1 MVKNG
6 FIAKTKTTLVVL
18 LSLLIAGLISGTAFA
33 AEAAKDNVLK
43 EGVASYSEVKLV
55 EFPNS
60 TKKILVYTD
69 DDSAANEW
77 SAGRLYC
84 SFSSDG
90 NSFAVPKALKDD
102 ETWDMQPFVYVDGN
116 VAVVTWTDAN
126 KGFDENTTTDAMV
139 SSMGLSIAIVDSNG
153 SVKSHSFMGGGLED
167 TFYFGSRVAKSGSK
181 LLVTWVACTNSEDV
195 GRTYRIEGLYYDPET
210 DGFQSIDGSVDAN
223 GNPKPAVFVE
233 DDKYIPSYSVAEING
248 SVAILF
254 EEATDGTQFSD
265 VLRNAVYGGLSPRG
279 DEAVKTKQLKL
290 VSAADGVARTVA
302 LANSNPSVVE
312 SDLSELAFYSSG
324 TISKIS
330 GFSSGAEG
338 FSTSKIA
345 DVSRTGSV
353 RYEIISK
360 DGSELYIAA
369 YDPAQQDIRLY
380 YRDGSSSGMTLL
392 PLGMRGEDGI
402 AFPTEPSII
411 LSSSGRLASLWAKGP
426 VGDRSNIALVYS
438 EYEQQELQKADYGAV
453 TEAINKATAL
463 NAEEY
468 VDFSPVT
475 NAVSAVV
482 YGKSYAEQVEVDA
495 YAAAINDAISA
506 LTLRGA
512 DYAAVD
518 ALVTKAQALDADLYK
533 DFSPVSAAI
542 GAIDRS
548 KTIREQAE
556 VDAMAKAI
564 DDAMAALEYKDADY
578 SKVDEAI
585 AKAGALNKAEY
596 KDFSTVELAVE
607 SVVRG
612 KNITEQDSVDA
623 MAKAIEDAID
633 ALEKKAE
640 DDDAGQV
647 DIGKKSESEE
657 PQASDE
663 GSLTDADSQTGDSD
677 TFMFLIALVFLSGA
691 SAVFSRIM
699 GGRARRCKR

>member
-1 MVKNG
+1 M
-6 FIAKTKTTLVVL
+6 
-18 LSLLIAGLISGTAFA
+18 
-33 AEAAKDNVLK
+33 
-43 EGVASYSEVKLV
+43 
-55 EFPNS
+55 
-60 TKKILVYTD
+60 
-69 DDSAANEW
+69 
-77 SAGRLYC
+77 
-84 SFSSDG
+84 
-90 NSFAVPKALKDD
+90 
-102 ETWDMQPFVYVDGN
+102 
-116 VAVVTWTDAN
+116 
-126 KGFDENTTTDAMV
+126 
-139 SSMGLSIAIVDSNG
+139 
-153 SVKSHSFMGGGLED
+153 
-167 TFYFGSRVAKSGSK
+167 
-181 LLVTWVACTNSEDV
+181 
-195 GRTYRIEGLYYDPET
+195 
-210 DGFQSIDGSVDAN
+210 
-223 GNPKPAVFVE
+223 E

-426 VGDRSNIALVYS
+426 VGDRSKIALVYS

-482 YGKSYAEQVEVDA
+482 YGKSYAEQVEVD
-495 YAAAINDAISA
+495 YN
-506 LTLRGA
+506 TLIEER
-512 DYAAVD
+512 
-518 ALVTKAQALDADLYK
+518 LILDS
-533 DFSPVSAAI
+533 FMS
-542 GAIDRS
+542 
-548 KTIREQAE
+548 
-556 VDAMAKAI
+556 
-564 DDAMAALEYKDADY
+564 
-578 SKVDEAI
+578 
-585 AKAGALNKAEY
+585 
-596 KDFSTVELAVE
+596 VELHDGGLLFGGSAHVAT
-607 SVVRG
+607 VHH
-612 KNITEQDSVDA
+612 
-623 MAKAIEDAID
+623 IED
-633 ALEKKAE
+633 
-640 DDDAGQV
+640 GNGNNQ
-647 DIGKKSESEE
+647 
-657 PQASDE
+657 P
-663 GSLTDADSQTGDSD
+663 
-677 TFMFLIALVFLSGA
+677 
-691 SAVFSRIM
+691 
-699 GGRARRCKR
+699 

>member
-60 TKKILVYTD
+60 TKKILVFTD
-69 DDSAANEW
+69 DDEAANEW

-90 NSFAVPKALKDD
+90 DSFAVPKALKDD
-102 ETWDMQPFVYVDGN
+102 GTWDMQPFVYVDGN

-167 TFYFGSRVAKSGSK
+167 TFYFGSRGAKSGSE

-426 VGDRSNIALVYS
+426 VGDRSKIALVYS

-482 YGKSYAEQVEVDA
+482 YGKSYAEQVEVD
-495 YAAAINDAISA
+495 YN
-506 LTLRGA
+506 TLIEER
-512 DYAAVD
+512 
-518 ALVTKAQALDADLYK
+518 LILDS
-533 DFSPVSAAI
+533 FMS
-542 GAIDRS
+542 
-548 KTIREQAE
+548 
-556 VDAMAKAI
+556 
-564 DDAMAALEYKDADY
+564 
-578 SKVDEAI
+578 
-585 AKAGALNKAEY
+585 
-596 KDFSTVELAVE
+596 VELHDGGLLFGGSAHVAT
-607 SVVRG
+607 VHH
-612 KNITEQDSVDA
+612 
-623 MAKAIEDAID
+623 IED
-633 ALEKKAE
+633 
-640 DDDAGQV
+640 GNGNNQ
-647 DIGKKSESEE
+647 
-657 PQASDE
+657 P
-663 GSLTDADSQTGDSD
+663 
-677 TFMFLIALVFLSGA
+677 
-691 SAVFSRIM
+691 
-699 GGRARRCKR
+699 